1 MKIEH
6 NFICEVFSIFYSC
19 NLLVSMCI
27 MRSDVKVQRMH
38 LTVADTLFV
47 VLQTTISAL
56 QSVLQEDFKASEIEV
71 ICFFPHI
78 VCHWLLQLLL
88 PVLITSWAKEKRKG
102 GGEHSDFYY
111 SLVFFQ
117 KSRFLFLIGDWLRY
131 EILELHLGTWPS
143 HHHVIKM
150 RPLSHDWFDLYRLR
164 WDRSAIISLLRSIMS
179 SGLWQVGVVRKEDPV
194 FRVLTTE
201 EIDEHLTAISER
213 DWLATWYTVRF
224 LLEMYVLL
232 SRLAKEIPFDC

>member
-1 MKIEH
+1 MLTVLQMFEINRTSLHLMKIEH

-88 PVLITSWAKEKRKG
+88 PVLITS
-102 GGEHSDFYY
+102 
-111 SLVFFQ
+111 
-117 KSRFLFLIGDWLRY
+117 
-131 EILELHLGTWPS
+131 
-143 HHHVIKM
+143 
-150 RPLSHDWFDLYRLR
+150 
-164 WDRSAIISLLRSIMS
+164 
-179 SGLWQVGVVRKEDPV
+179 
-194 FRVLTTE
+194 
-201 EIDEHLTAISER
+201 
-213 DWLATWYTVRF
+213 
-224 LLEMYVLL
+224 
-232 SRLAKEIPFDC
+232 